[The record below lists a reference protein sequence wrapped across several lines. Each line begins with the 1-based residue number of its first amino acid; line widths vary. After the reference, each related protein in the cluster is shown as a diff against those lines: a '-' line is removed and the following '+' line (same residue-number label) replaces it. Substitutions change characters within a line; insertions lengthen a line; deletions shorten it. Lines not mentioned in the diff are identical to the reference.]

1 MRVKEE
7 GEEGELR
14 YRERQAVQF
23 SLPTSRPRPSLPW
36 LTLATSDTPSS
47 PHILLRDL
55 GDDDIAGVMATV
67 STETRAIVLVN
78 FSAVHE
84 ESLGRLLCG
93 EGVPPVLVVTGREG
107 VELARLV
114 REGGVEVGVGV
125 ADGGRP
131 HSMEIDR
138 RGSSEQSAYTFCG
151 TTSLIIQTPLLVKW
165 KSTWG
170 GKRCPL

>member
-7 GEEGELR
+7 GEEGEMR
-14 YRERQAVQF
+14 YRERQVVQF

-36 LTLATSDTPSS
+36 LTLVTSDTPSS
-47 PHILLRDL
+47 PHILFRDL

-84 ESLGRLLCG
+84 AALGRLVCG
-93 EGVPPVLVVTGREG
+93 EGVPPLLVVTGREG

-125 ADGGRP
+125 TDGGRP

-138 RGSSEQSAYTFCG
+138 RGSSKQSAYTFCG
-151 TTSLIIQTPLLVKW
+151 DQS
-165 KSTWG
+165 G
-170 GKRCPL
+170 A